1 MIKTT
6 FVTGSS
12 GRNGFRYDYFY
23 IIGKLNLD
31 KQFLDRLDVRGLSQH
46 GAILGS
52 MFAVNVGRWFVT
64 LDISCTEAQG
74 VYDAANATTI

>member
-1 MIKTT
+1 M
-6 FVTGSS
+6 
-12 GRNGFRYDYFY
+12 
-23 IIGKLNLD
+23 D